1 MPGREKSARHKGA
14 ITARLPELASAL
26 RVLST
31 LISFFASSCVFSIQ
45 PCDNFRCTLPHFT
58 IFVLQR
64 LHERIAHFLDGF
76 C

>member
-31 LISFFASSCVFSIQ
+31 LISLFASS
-45 PCDNFRCTLPHFT
+45 
-58 IFVLQR
+58 
-64 LHERIAHFLDGF
+64 
-76 C
+76 